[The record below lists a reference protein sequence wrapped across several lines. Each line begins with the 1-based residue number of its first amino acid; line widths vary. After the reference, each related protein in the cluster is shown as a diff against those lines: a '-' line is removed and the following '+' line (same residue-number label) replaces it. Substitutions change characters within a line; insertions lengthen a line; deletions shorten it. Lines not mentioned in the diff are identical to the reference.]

1 MIVKQHPALDGVLVR
16 EDGCICLPA
25 TERRKEP
32 VWTFGYKKRT
42 GYMQLVIGHTT
53 YLVHRLVAE
62 AFIQFPIP
70 KDLQVDHINRI
81 PYDNR
86 TENIRLV
93 TPSDNCRNTAQHD
106 RVEERDHAHTYDDP
120 KAYRHKRNA
129 RLYAD
134 PEYRSKVLERN
145 HDYFKQNPQRQRE
158 YNRKYHAS
166 ERGQETARLRRER
179 FQLTHKRVRCNDGK
193 PHWVTNEQAE
203 ELGKLPVPQRIPPI
217 KSN

>member
-25 TERRKEP
+25 TARRKEP
-32 VWTFGYKKRT
+32 VWTFGYKKRS

-93 TPSDNCRNTAQHD
+93 TPSVNCRNTAQHD

-120 KAYRHKRNA
+120 KTYRHNRNA

-145 HDYFKQNPQRQRE
+145 HKYFKENPQRQRE

-166 ERGQETARLRRER
+166 ERGQEKARLRRER
-179 FQLTHKRVRCNDGK
+179 FSQTHRRVRCSDGK
-193 PHWVTNEQAE
+193 AHWVTTEQYQ
-203 ELGKLPVPQRIPPI
+203 ELMALPAKLRTPP
-217 KSN
+217 KNN